1 MLPNLEPY
9 AFAFKESHGG
19 NMPWSADLLHLA
31 QLWEAVAATRPYR
44 IVEVGSY
51 QGASACLWMEALNE
65 GICRE
70 VHLFEIKPTPSLL
83 QVIAM
88 CKRPEQVVLHQQS
101 YYEFPLHADFIFID
115 ADHGWGALADL
126 AAALATDCETIA
138 MHDTTG
144 FIKVPLADCWGSY
157 IAANILRQAH
167 GRLIFEDSK
176 KRPGMHTERGLIIAR
191 HEGY

>member
-9 AFAFKESHGG
+9 AFAFKG
-19 NMPWSADLLHLA
+19 NGTSTPWETDILHLA
-31 QLWEAVAATRPYR
+31 QLWETVELTKPYR

-51 QGASACLWMEALNE
+51 QGASSCLWMEALHQ
-65 GICRE
+65 GLCQE
-70 VHLFEIKPTPSLL
+70 VHLFEIKPTPALL
-83 QVIAM
+83 QVINL
-88 CKRPEQVVLHQQS
+88 CKEPERVVLHQQP

-126 AAALATDCETIA
+126 AAALARDAEVIA

-144 FIKVPLADCWGSY
+144 FLTVPLADCWGSY
-157 IAANILRQAH
+157 IAANILRQSDRA
-167 GRLIFEDSK
+167 IFEDSK

-191 HEGY
+191 KEPS